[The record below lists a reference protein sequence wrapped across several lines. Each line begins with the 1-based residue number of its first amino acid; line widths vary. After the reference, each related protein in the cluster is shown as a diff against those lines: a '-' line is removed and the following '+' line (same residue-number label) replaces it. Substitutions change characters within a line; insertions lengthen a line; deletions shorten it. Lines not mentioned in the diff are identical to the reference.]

1 MTKSPV
7 PPLRKRPPKG
17 EEGERGGQVR
27 SLVKAL
33 NILSALAEGEGGLT
47 LTEVAQSQGLPPS
60 TAHRLLTTLQ
70 QEGFVRFDGEHA
82 LWSVGARAFT
92 VGAAFARDRDPV
104 RIARPI
110 MRRLMED
117 AGESVNLAV
126 REGGEAIFLA
136 QVECR
141 QMMRA
146 HTTPGTRVPLHCSG
160 VGKALLSALGQED
173 FDRLIS
179 RHGLPQLTERTL
191 TDPEVLRRDLIVS
204 AERGYAI
211 DDEEHAVGL
220 RCAASVIFD
229 EAGEPVAA
237 LSLSG
242 PAARISDERLQRMGQ
257 MLREAAALVTGD
269 YGGKKSV

>member
-1 MTKSPV
+1 MTKAPTPV
-7 PPLRKRPPKG
+7 RRRPSKAEDG
-17 EEGERGGQVR
+17 GRGGQVR

-33 NILSALAEGEGGLT
+33 NILAAVAEGEGGLT
-47 LTEVAQSQGLPPS
+47 LTELSQAQGLPAS

-70 QEGFVRFDGEHA
+70 QEGFVRFDGERS
-82 LWSVGARAFT
+82 LWFVGARAFT
-92 VGAAFARDRDPV
+92 VGSAFARDRDPT

-126 REGGEAIFLA
+126 RDGGEAIFLA

-160 VGKALLSALGQED
+160 VGKALLSALGAAD
-173 FDRLIS
+173 LDRLMA
-179 RHGLPQLTERTL
+179 RHGLPRLTDRTL
-191 TDPEVLRRDLIVS
+191 TDPEALRRDLT
-204 AERGYAI
+204 AAAARGWAV

-220 RCAASVIFD
+220 RCAAAVIFD
-229 EAGEPVAA
+229 EMGEAVAA
-237 LSLSG
+237 ISLSG
-242 PAARISDERLQRMGQ
+242 PAARIPDERLERMGQ
-257 MLREAAALVTGD
+257 MVRDAADLITHE
-269 YGGKKSV
+269 YGGRKR